1 LEVRCILAAVFSD
14 PEFIFRLFS
23 EDISVADV
31 TSIAVTLEND
41 SRE

>member
-1 LEVRCILAAVFSD
+1 LEVRCFIATVFSD

-31 TSIAVTLEND
+31 TSIALTWEND